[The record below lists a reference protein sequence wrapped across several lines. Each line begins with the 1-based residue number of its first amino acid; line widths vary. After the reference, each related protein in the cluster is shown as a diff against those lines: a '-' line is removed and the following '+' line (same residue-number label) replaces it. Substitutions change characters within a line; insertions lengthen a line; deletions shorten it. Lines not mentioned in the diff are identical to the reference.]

1 MRRFHFI
8 FLVLSFFIFCKGAPI
23 AAQTQQEKPTIT
35 ATAFPKQIGFVNDFE
50 NIFTEEQKTQL
61 TKLLTYYYENSSR
74 EITVVTLNAIPNT
87 TEFGNY
93 AIALSDHWNRSKNN
107 NENALTIVMS
117 KSLRE
122 IRISTT
128 DKTRLSL
135 TDDFCKTVIYEFMI
149 PEFKKDNYFDG
160 LLFGYNE
167 LIVKWR

>member
-8 FLVLSFFIFCKGAPI
+8 FLVLLFFISCKGVSI
-23 AAQTQQEKPTIT
+23 VAQTQQEKPIIT
-35 ATAFPKQIGFVNDFE
+35 TTAFPKQIGFVNDFE
-50 NIFTEEQKTQL
+50 NLFTEEQKTQL

-74 EITVVTLNAIPNT
+74 EITVVTLDAIPNNI
-87 TEFGNY
+87 EFGKY
-93 AIALSDHWNRSKNN
+93 AIALSDHWNKSKNN
-107 NENALTIVMS
+107 NENALTIVIS
-117 KSLRE
+117 KSLKE

-135 TDDFCKTVIYEFMI
+135 TDDFCNKVISDYMI

>member
-8 FLVLSFFIFCKGAPI
+8 FLVLSFFISCKGVSI
-23 AAQTQQEKPTIT
+23 VAQTQQEKPMIT

-50 NIFTEEQKTQL
+50 KIFSDEQKTQL

-74 EITVVTLNAIPNT
+74 EITVVTLDAIPNT
-87 TEFGNY
+87 TEFRNY
-93 AIALSDHWNRSKNN
+93 AIALSDHWNKSKNN

-117 KSLRE
+117 KSMRE

-135 TDDFCKTVIYEFMI
+135 TDDFCNKVISDYMI
-149 PEFKKDNYFDG
+149 PEFKKDNYYDG
-160 LLFGYNE
+160 LLYGLNE
-167 LIVKWR
+167 VIVKWR